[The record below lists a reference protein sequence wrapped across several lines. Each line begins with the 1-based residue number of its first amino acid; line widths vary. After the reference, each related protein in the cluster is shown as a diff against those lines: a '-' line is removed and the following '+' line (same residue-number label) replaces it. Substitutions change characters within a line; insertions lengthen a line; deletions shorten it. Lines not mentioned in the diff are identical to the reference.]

1 MFESGTTTLKI
12 SNEEINDN
20 MEIVKYLEESGLM
33 IKTLVKQLKMKQKI
47 KRRISQHVI
56 STLGASLLGNILTDK
71 GIITAGD
78 GAIRVSQNF

>member
-47 KRRISQHVI
+47 KRRISQYVI
-56 STLGASLLGNILTDK
+56 RY
-71 GIITAGD
+71 
-78 GAIRVSQNF
+78 IRC

>member
-56 STLGASLLGNILTDK
+56 RY
-71 GIITAGD
+71 
-78 GAIRVSQNF
+78 IRC